1 MTVLAIIVA
10 AGRGVRMGA
19 GRPKAFLRLRG
30 LTLLERSI
38 GVFVSPPG
46 VERVVAAVPGPG
58 EAARVL
64 GPPHGKVVL
73 VPGGATRQDSVGAGL
88 QALTPG
94 TDEIILVHDAARP
107 LVSRQVIDTVIAA
120 AAGYGAAVPV
130 IPPTD
135 TIKQVAPD
143 GVIEATL
150 PRGRLW
156 LAQTP
161 QGFRGPV
168 LRGAYARATRDGFL
182 GTDDAALVE
191 RTGHRVH
198 MVEGAPRNL
207 KITSPLDLA
216 LAEAI
221 LAQDMG
227 ARFPDSDETLR
238 GRPSLWFLEE
248 VMREART
255 RGFEIVNV
263 DTVILAEAPRLQ
275 PHIAAMRKMLAAALG
290 VSVDSVTVKAKRLE
304 GMGAVG
310 RQEGI
315 MAQAIALLA
324 GPTR

>member
-19 GRPKAFLRLRG
+19 DRPKAFLRLRG

-38 GVFVSPPG
+38 GVFVSHPG
-46 VERVVAAVPGPG
+46 VERVVAAVPDPG

-130 IPPTD
+130 IPPTN

-198 MVEGAPRNL
+198 MVEGSPRNL

-221 LAQDMG
+221 LAQDTDG
-227 ARFPDSDETLR
+227 GERA
-238 GRPSLWFLEE
+238 
-248 VMREART
+248 
-255 RGFEIVNV
+255 
-263 DTVILAEAPRLQ
+263 
-275 PHIAAMRKMLAAALG
+275 
-290 VSVDSVTVKAKRLE
+290 
-304 GMGAVG
+304 
-310 RQEGI
+310 
-315 MAQAIALLA
+315 
-324 GPTR
+324 